1 MGAVVR
7 SLLGLIVVFVI
18 AWVGLW
24 WYAEGR
30 MQSGFTNWADQL
42 ATQGWKLSYGTL
54 TRGTSPLTAQVSL
67 TDLQLT
73 PPPDAQGR
81 TGTIT
86 LPTLDERIEALNPLL
101 LHTDLPGRI
110 GVDIG
115 GDVDAAVTFSSI
127 ALTEQLD
134 PNVLFK
140 RGQYP
145 YRSGDFKAS
154 GIDILASEGS
164 LLVLHLDG
172 ISSHFAFNPQAGSG
186 DQALTVTDE
195 LDGVAVSPLLTHLLS
210 IPFGGRITR
219 FATTL
224 NMSGPVPAGLTGL
237 AAQLK
242 ALPMGDTAGQQKLL
256 VPVIH
261 DWAAAG
267 GSGNMNLTSVVGPTT
282 ISSDAAVKFD
292 QNLQPEGNADLTAD
306 HLDQLFAALTNAYPA
321 FQNDVAQVEAELSAY
336 ITASGQGG
344 QTLAMHVT
352 YGNGAVNING
362 QKTAPLPPVNW
373 TALENPPPPPA
384 QAPGDGSGASAG
396 Q

>member
-1 MGAVVR
+1 MGAVIR
-7 SLLGLIVVFVI
+7 FLLGLIVVFVF

-86 LPTLDERIEALNPLL
+86 LPTLDERIDALNPLV
-101 LHTDLPGRI
+101 LHIDPPSRI
-110 GVDIG
+110 GVAIG
-115 GDVDAAVTFSSI
+115 GDVDAAITFSAIS
-127 ALTEQLD
+127 LTEQLD

-140 RGQYP
+140 HQNP

-186 DQALTVTDE
+186 AQALTVTDE
-195 LDGVAVSPLLTHLLS
+195 LDGVAVSPLVTHILS
-210 IPFGGRITR
+210 IPFGGRVTS

-224 NMSGPVPAGLTGL
+224 NMSGPVPSGLTGL

-267 GSGNMNLTSVVGPTT
+267 GSGNMTLTSVVGPTT
-282 ISSDAAVKFD
+282 VNTDAAVKFD
-292 QNLQPEGNADLTAD
+292 QNLQPEGNVDLTAN
-306 HLDQLFAALTNAYPA
+306 HLDQLFAALTNAYPN
-321 FQNDVAQVEAELSAY
+321 FQNYVAQAEAELSAY
-336 ITASGQGG
+336 ITATDQGG

-352 YGNGAVNING
+352 YGNGAVSING

-373 TALENPPPPPA
+373 TELENPPPPPA
-384 QAPGDGSGASAG
+384 QAPGDGSGAATG